1 MSESAALVIALL
13 ILGWAALSGLLGRHS
28 VTGPLVFV
36 VVGYLLANPDWGA
49 VRIDIEVDALHT
61 LAEVTLALVLFSDA
75 SRINLAQLRHDLTL
89 PVRLLAIGLPLSIA
103 LGGILAGLMFD
114 SFPWA
119 LAGFIGAALAPTDA
133 ALSVQ
138 VINDERVPL
147 RLRRALNVESGL
159 NDGIATPVVT
169 FMLAVAA
176 SQLGLVTDSPSA
188 EAGLALR
195 ELGLGVVAGLVL
207 GVGGAVLINTSA
219 RRGWIGH
226 GGRRIATLVI
236 AFAAFEAALV
246 IEGNGFIAAFV
257 AGIAFGATMRVGTV
271 ELEQSGELTELGGEL
286 LALIVWFVFGAALL
300 PIAIDHV
307 EFEVVAYALLSLTV
321 VRMLPVALS
330 LIGSRLRRGDVVFVA
345 WFGPRGL
352 ASVVFAVLAIESL
365 ETSLL
370 LDDAV
375 GVVAMTIAF
384 SVLLHGATAAFGGRY
399 YVRPD
404 GPEPDTFEAPRARP
418 TSFACPAVSTSG
430 HRSGLAGDDADER

>member
-13 ILGWAALSGLLGRHS
+13 ILVWAALSGLLGRHS

-49 VRIDIEVDALHT
+49 VRLDIEVDAIHT

-75 SRINLAQLRHDLTL
+75 SRINLAQLRRDLSL
-89 PVRLLAIGLPLSIA
+89 PVRLLGIGLPLSIA
-103 LGGILAGLMFD
+103 LGGILAAVLFD

-119 LAGFIGAALAPTDA
+119 LAGFVGAALAPTDA

-138 VINDERVPL
+138 VINDERVPM

-159 NDGIATPVVT
+159 NDGIATPIVT

-176 SQLGLVTDSPSA
+176 SQLGLVTESESA
-188 EAGLALR
+188 EAGQALS
-195 ELGLGVVAGLVL
+195 ELGLGIVAGLVL
-207 GVGGAVLINTSA
+207 GIGGAALINVTA

-226 GGRRIATLVI
+226 GGRRIATLAV
-236 AFAAFEAALV
+236 ALGAFEAALV

-257 AGIAFGATMRVGTV
+257 AGIAFGATLRADAADP
-271 ELEQSGELTELGGEL
+271 ERAGELTELGGEI
-286 LALIVWFVFGAALL
+286 LALVVWFVFGAALL
-300 PIAIDHV
+300 PIALDHLDL
-307 EFEVVAYALLSLTV
+307 EVVVYALLSLTV
-321 VRMLPVALS
+321 VRMLPVALC
-330 LIGSRLRRGDVVFVA
+330 LIGSGLKSSDVMFVA

-352 ASVVFAVLAIESL
+352 ASVVFAVLAFESL
-365 ETSLL
+365 ETSPL

-384 SVLLHGATAAFGGRY
+384 SVLLHGVTAALGGGHY
-399 YVRPD
+399 LPTAE
-404 GPEPDTFEAPRARP
+404 PETSPVEMPRARP
-418 TSFACPAVSTSG
+418 TSFARAAAAEVDRAAVPDGQDTG
-430 HRSGLAGDDADER
+430 

>member
-75 SRINLAQLRHDLTL
+75 SRINLGQLRHDLTL

-133 ALSVQ
+133 ALSAQ
-138 VINDERVPL
+138 VINDERVPM

-188 EAGLALR
+188 EAGQALR

-207 GVGGAVLINTSA
+207 GVGGAVLINIA
-219 RRGWIGH
+219 AQRGWIGH
-226 GGRRIATLVI
+226 GGRRIAMLAI
-236 AFAAFEAALV
+236 AIAAFEAALV

-271 ELEQSGELTELGGEL
+271 ELEQSGELTELGGEV

-300 PIAIDHV
+300 PIAFDHV

-321 VRMLPVALS
+321 VRMLPVALC
-330 LIGSRLRRGDVVFVA
+330 LIGSRLRSGDVVFVA

-352 ASVVFAVLAIESL
+352 ASVVFAVLAVESL
-365 ETSLL
+365 ETSVL

-384 SVLLHGATAAFGGRY
+384 SVVLHGATAAFGGRH

-404 GPEPDTFEAPRARP
+404 GPEPDTVGAPRARP
-418 TSFACPAVSTSG
+418 TSFARPAVSTSG
-430 HRSGLAGDDADER
+430 RRPDQADTGVDER